1 MRNFRQVLGG
11 IVFAILFFLTPL
23 VNILLWVLLLII
35 GSIYFISIHLRE
47 QEANPGP
54 WVMHWDIF
62 LQHMLVGFLILLPFT
77 LYLFRDL
84 TILPLLIV
92 GLFLMVTL
100 YAGLMGL
107 KKENTSNCST

>member
-1 MRNFRQVLGG
+1 MSNFRQVLGG
-11 IVFAILFFLTPL
+11 
-23 VNILLWVLLLII
+23 N
-35 GSIYFISIHLRE
+35 SE

-54 WVMHWDIF
+54 WVMHWDVF

-77 LYLFRDL
+77 MYLFRDL

>member
-47 QEANPGP
+47 QEANSGS

-84 TILPLLIV
+84 TILPLIMV